1 MDGLKQRLNS
11 DFVPEW
17 GAVGLLTLLVGLW
30 ASHIQLQL
38 TDGHGVLL
46 PVALLFGATLLFRAF
61 SFRRGGLI
69 LEYFALSLAVS
80 TAICALSYLSL
91 ASSQTLVD
99 GQLMAMDRALGFDW
113 LAGYNFVRSHPAL
126 SAILGFAYDS
136 LIYQGL
142 YFGLLLGLM
151 NDRWRLKEMFR
162 LVLVSGSLACLGA
175 LFFPALGPSKF
186 FSIQTDTG
194 FVPVM
199 EHLLSG
205 RDLSFSLSGMT
216 GVISF
221 PSFHTSMAL
230 AYIWAFRKA
239 GAIGWA
245 VTGLNLVMLCSVPWF
260 GGHYLVDMLAGAAN
274 MLLSLAVIK
283 TAPRLWEKIL
293 DALATPKPA
302 QAAG

>member
-1 MDGLKQRLNS
+1 MDALKQRLNS

-17 GAVGLLTLLVGLW
+17 AAVGMLTLLAGLW
-30 ASHIQLQL
+30 AFHIQLQL
-38 TDGHGVLL
+38 THGQNILG
-46 PVALLFGATLLFRAF
+46 PVALLFGTTLLLRAF

-69 LEYFALSLAVS
+69 VEYLALSCAVS
-80 TAICALSYLSL
+80 TAVCALSYLSL

-113 LAGYNFVRSHPAL
+113 LAGYNFVQSHPAL
-126 SAILGFAYDS
+126 SAVLGFAYDS

-151 NDRWRLKEMFR
+151 NDRLRLKQMFW

-175 LFFPALGPSKF
+175 LLLPVLGPSKLF
-186 FSIQTDTG
+186 NIQTDSG

-205 RDLSFSLSGMT
+205 RDKSFSLSGMT

-230 AYIWAFRKA
+230 AYIWAFRKT
-239 GAIGWA
+239 GVIGWA
-245 VTGLNLVMLCSVPWF
+245 VTGLNLVMLCAVPWF
-260 GGHYLVDMLAGAAN
+260 GGHYLVDMIAGAVT
-274 MLLSLAVIK
+274 MLVSLAAIK
-283 TAPRLWEKIL
+283 TAPLLWEKFL
-293 DALATPKPA
+293 GALAAPKPA
-302 QAAG
+302 QASA

>member
-1 MDGLKQRLNS
+1 MEALKQRLNS
-11 DFVPEW
+11 EFVPEW
-17 GAVGLLTLLVGLW
+17 AAIGMLTLLVGLW

-38 TDGHGVLL
+38 THGQKVLL
-46 PVALLFGATLLFRAF
+46 PIALLFGATLLLRVL

-69 LEYFALSLAVS
+69 LEYLALTFAVS
-80 TAICALSYLSL
+80 TAVCALSYLSL

-99 GQLMAMDRALGFDW
+99 EQLMAMDRALGFDW
-113 LAGYNFVRSHPAL
+113 LAGYNFVQSHPAL
-126 SAILGFAYDS
+126 SAVLGFAYDS

-151 NDRWRLKEMFR
+151 NDRWRLKQMFR

-175 LFFPALGPSKF
+175 LLFPALGPSKLF
-186 FSIQTDTG
+186 NIQTDIG

-230 AYIWAFRKA
+230 AYIWAFRKT
-239 GAIGWA
+239 GAIGWV
-245 VTGLNLVMLCSVPWF
+245 VTGLNLVMLCAVPWF
-260 GGHYLVDMLAGAAN
+260 GGHYLIDMFAGAAN
-274 MLLSLAVIK
+274 MLLSLAAIK
-283 TAPRLWEKIL
+283 TAPLLWEKIL
-293 DALATPKPA
+293 EAFATAKPA
-302 QAAG
+302 QASV

>member
-1 MDGLKQRLNS
+1 MDALKQRLNS

-17 GAVGLLTLLVGLW
+17 TAVGLLALLVGLW
-30 ASHIQLQL
+30 ASHSQLQF
-38 TDGHGVLL
+38 THGQNILL
-46 PVALLFGATLLFRAF
+46 PIALLFGTTLLLRAI

-69 LEYFALSLAVS
+69 VEYLALSCAVTTS
-80 TAICALSYLSL
+80 VCALSYLCL
-91 ASSQTLVD
+91 ASSHRLVD

-113 LAGYNFVRSHPAL
+113 LAGYNFVQSHPAL
-126 SAILGFAYDS
+126 SAVLGFAYDS

-151 NDRWRLKEMFR
+151 NDRLRLKQMLW

-175 LFFPALGPSKF
+175 VLFPALGPSRLF
-186 FSIQTDTG
+186 NIQTDTG

-216 GVISF
+216 GVVSF
-221 PSFHTSMAL
+221 PSFHTSMAM

-245 VTGLNLVMLCSVPWF
+245 ATGLNLVMLCSVPWF
-260 GGHYLVDMLAGAAN
+260 GGHYLVDMIAGAAN
-274 MLLSLAVIK
+274 MLVSLAAIK
-283 TAPRLWEKIL
+283 TAPLLWEKL
-293 DALATPKPA
+293 LEALATPKTV
-302 QAAG
+302 QVAA

>member
-1 MDGLKQRLNS
+1 MTRLKTKLTS

-17 GAVGLLTLLVGLW
+17 GAVGLLSLLVGLW
-30 ASHIQLQL
+30 ASQVQLQF
-38 TDGHGVLL
+38 THGQNILL
-46 PVALLFGATLLFRAF
+46 PVAFLFGATLVLRAL

-69 LEYFALSLAVS
+69 LEYLALSFAVS
-80 TAICALSYLSL
+80 AAVCALSYLSL
-91 ASSQTLVD
+91 ASSDTLVD

-113 LAGYNFVRSHPAL
+113 LAGYNFVQSHPAL
-126 SAILGFAYDS
+126 SAVLGFAYDS
-136 LIYQGL
+136 LVYQGL

-151 NDRWRLKEMFR
+151 NDRLRLKQMFW
-162 LVLVSGSLACLGA
+162 LVLISGSLACLGA
-175 LFFPALGPSKF
+175 LLLPALGPSKIF
-186 FSIQTDTG
+186 NIHTDTG

-245 VTGLNLVMLCSVPWF
+245 ATGLNLVMLCSVPWF
-260 GGHYLVDMLAGAAN
+260 GGHYLVDMIAGAAN
-274 MLLSLAVIK
+274 MLLSLAAIK
-283 TAPRLWEKIL
+283 AAPLLWEKIL
-293 DALATPKPA
+293 DVLATPKTA
-302 QAAG
+302 QAAT

>member
-1 MDGLKQRLNS
+1 MDALKQRLNS

-17 GAVGLLTLLVGLW
+17 AAIGLLALLVGLW
-30 ASHIQLQL
+30 ASHIQMQL
-38 TDGHGVLL
+38 THGQNILL
-46 PVALLFGATLLFRAF
+46 PVALLFGATLVLRAI

-69 LEYFALSLAVS
+69 MEYFALSIAVS
-80 TAICALSYLSL
+80 TSICALSYLSL
-91 ASSQTLVD
+91 ASSQSLMD

-113 LAGYNFVRSHPAL
+113 LAGYNFVQSHPAL
-126 SAILGFAYDS
+126 SAVLGLAYDS

-151 NDRWRLKEMFR
+151 NDRWRLKQMFR

-175 LFFPALGPSKF
+175 LLFPALGPSKF
-186 FSIQTDTG
+186 FGIQTDTG

-199 EHLLSG
+199 EQLLSG
-205 RDLSFSLSGMT
+205 RDMSFSLSGMT

-230 AYIWAFRKA
+230 AFIWAFRKT

-245 VTGLNLVMLCSVPWF
+245 VTGLNLVMLCAVPWF
-260 GGHYLVDMLAGAAN
+260 GGHYLIDMFAGAAN
-274 MLLSLAVIK
+274 MGLSLAMVK
-283 TAPRLWEKIL
+283 AAPFVWEKL
-293 DALATPKPA
+293 LGSLSALKPA
-302 QAAG
+302 QAAA

>member
-1 MDGLKQRLNS
+1 M
-11 DFVPEW
+11 
-17 GAVGLLTLLVGLW
+17 LTLLAGLW
-30 ASHIQLQL
+30 AFHIQLQL
-38 TDGHGVLL
+38 THGQNILG
-46 PVALLFGATLLFRAF
+46 PVALLFGTTLLLRAF

-69 LEYFALSLAVS
+69 VEYLALSCAVS
-80 TAICALSYLSL
+80 TAVCALSYLSL

-113 LAGYNFVRSHPAL
+113 LAVYNFVQSHPAL
-126 SAILGFAYDS
+126 SAVLGFAYDS

-151 NDRWRLKEMFR
+151 NDRLRLKQMFW

-175 LFFPALGPSKF
+175 LLLPALGPSKLF
-186 FSIQTDTG
+186 NIQTDSG

-205 RDLSFSLSGMT
+205 RDKSFSLSGMT

-230 AYIWAFRKA
+230 AYIWAFRKT
-239 GAIGWA
+239 GVIGWA
-245 VTGLNLVMLCSVPWF
+245 VTGLNLVMLCAVPWF
-260 GGHYLVDMLAGAAN
+260 GGHYLVDMIAGAVT
-274 MLLSLAVIK
+274 MLVSLAAIK
-283 TAPRLWEKIL
+283 TAPLLWEKFL
-293 DALATPKPA
+293 GALAAPKPA
-302 QAAG
+302 QASA